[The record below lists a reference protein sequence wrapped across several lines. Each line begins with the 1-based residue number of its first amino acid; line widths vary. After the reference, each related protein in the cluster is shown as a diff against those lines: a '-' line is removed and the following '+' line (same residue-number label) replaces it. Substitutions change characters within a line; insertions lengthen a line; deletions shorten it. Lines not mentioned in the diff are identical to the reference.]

1 MGAPGPLGPHAAV
14 AEVGR
19 IFGVDDAAV
28 VAGRFEE
35 PCFDAGVE
43 AGVVRGPLD
52 DDAVVRVG
60 GFDASVTNDAVASAG
75 VTVAVCA
82 DVGVAGGGEGC
93 LPRALCRGVQ
103 GPRHAGFAGA
113 DAGEC
118 CCCCCCCC
126 C

>member
-35 PCFDAGVE
+35 PCFDAGAE

-52 DDAVVRVG
+52 VGAVVRVG
-60 GFDASVTNDAVASAG
+60 GFVVG
-75 VTVAVCA
+75 V
-82 DVGVAGGGEGC
+82 DVAGGGEGL
-93 LPRALCRGVQ
+93 LPRARCRGVQ

-113 DAGEC
+113 AAVEYSC
-118 CCCCCCCC
+118 CCCC
-126 C
+126 